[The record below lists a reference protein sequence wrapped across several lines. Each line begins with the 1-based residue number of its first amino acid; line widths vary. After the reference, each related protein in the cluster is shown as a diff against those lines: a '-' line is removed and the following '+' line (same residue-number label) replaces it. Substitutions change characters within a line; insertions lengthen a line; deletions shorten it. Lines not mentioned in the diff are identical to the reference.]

1 VCLVVDAEAEIMK
14 TIMLVIA
21 AAILLL
27 LVTSCDDN
35 KATVRNAVQQ
45 AYQQG
50 AADAIREVHNKVEQG
65 KQQLMGE
72 IQPKL
77 LIGAIIVLLIT
88 FFGDTIAEKLREQ
101 LVTEFQLTPEKQS
114 VLLSCGFLLLCS
126 IIGIW
131 SLNRCT
137 SAWSL
142 PIMLL
147 LSGASAVFFFSYIP
161 TLFGTEREVRR
172 LAMTRIKLLMFA
184 AGVIL
189 AVHELLASDGILK
202 LPM

>member
-35 KATVRNAVQQ
+35 KATVKNAVQQ

-50 AADAIREVHNKVEQG
+50 VADAIREVHNKVERG

-147 LSGASAVFFFSYIP
+147 LSGASAVFFFGYIP
-161 TLFGTEREVRR
+161 TLFGTEREARR